1 MSYQLTWI
9 TKQLAV
15 GHAPMS
21 YEELDSIKEQ
31 GIGAIVNLCA
41 EFSDLHEIEEQAG
54 FEVYYL
60 PIHDEC
66 APEMERME
74 EALHWFDEAIYLKKK
89 ILVHCRHGIGR
100 TGTFVSAYLLRRG
113 LGLKIAEKTLKTTR
127 AKPSNYSQWKLLR
140 KYGKQQGGLAVREP
154 SIEDSSTVDLSS
166 FFAEYHAVMVEAV
179 GQENMDDT
187 QPIGSKQCCH
197 EYFELQLIEAV
208 FVSHSM
214 NMFLSSG
221 VRQETI
227 HTSLA
232 LRKQIALSGASV
244 DANDLAIRKSL
255 WQKTQPACP
264 LLQNGSCLIAKDRPL
279 HCRLLQ
285 TDSDPKQSAAMIDKL
300 SKDIFFA
307 LTGAFPPGET
317 LHFSMLDTLSGRFVQ
332 QYFQAMLKNQEMSHG

>member
-1 MSYQLTWI
+1 MSYKLSWI

-74 EALHWFDEAIYLKKK
+74 EALHWLDEAIYLNKK

-113 LGLKIAEKTLKTTR
+113 LGLKIAENTLKTTR
-127 AKPSNYSQWKLLR
+127 AKPSNYTQWKLLR

-154 SIEDSSTVDLSS
+154 SIEDSSTVDLSA
-166 FFAEYHAVMVEAV
+166 FFAEYHAIMEDAA
-179 GQENMDDT
+179 GEDNLHDT
-187 QPIGSKQCCH
+187 QPIDSDHCCRD
-197 EYFELQLIEAV
+197 YFELLLIEAV

-214 NMFLSSG
+214 NMLLSSTI
-221 VRQETI
+221 RHETI
-227 HTSLA
+227 HTSLS
-232 LRKQIALSGASV
+232 LRKQLGISGASV
-244 DANDLAIRKSL
+244 DAKDLALRKSL
-255 WQKTQPACP
+255 WQKTRPDCP
-264 LLQNGSCLIAKDRPL
+264 LLLNGSCLIAKDRPL
-279 HCRLLQ
+279 HCRLLKPG
-285 TDSDPKQSAAMIDKL
+285 SDPKEFAARTDKL

-307 LTGAFPPGET
+307 LTGAFPPEGT

-332 QYFQAMLKNQEMSHG
+332 QYFQAMLKNQS